1 MAEEQAGLGIQ
12 RGDGR
17 HLLITQRE
25 VEYIDVLFHSFPM
38 RGLGQRHDVPLH
50 QPAQNHLA
58 TDLPWVSPIFAK
70 VGLSNM
76 PDRPSSNGAH
86 ASYE

>member
-25 VEYIDVLFHSFPM
+25 VEYI
-38 RGLGQRHDVPLH
+38 
-50 QPAQNHLA
+50 
-58 TDLPWVSPIFAK
+58 DLPWVSPIFAK